1 MPYVEL
7 HAHSSYSFLDGAS
20 LPEELAVRAAE
31 LGYPALALTDHD
43 GVYGSLEFAHAAKH
57 FGVRPITGAELT
69 LADRSH
75 VTVLVETAKGY
86 ANLCRLITAAHAHT
100 RPEGKETQPP
110 ADPALDQALLE
121 ELNEGLVCLSGCAR
135 HGLAVRNPNGAARLA
150 RAFGR
155 ERFFVELQRPYERG
169 DARRN
174 AGLRDLA
181 ASLGVPTIV
190 TGDVHAHHL
199 RRAALQD
206 VLVAIRHRSSLD
218 GCEAER
224 RGNHECVLLSPA
236 EMVERFPEDRAAVA
250 RTVELAERLRFDL
263 TEELGYRYPDFSD
276 SPEPAIVQLAHVCK
290 RTFEDR
296 YPRGHKLR
304 REARARLDEELKLI
318 DELGLA
324 GFFLLHWDVLELAR
338 ECALEVRGRDSP
350 RHALPPGRGRGS
362 SVGSLVCYLTGL
374 SHVDPVGAELS
385 LGRFLNRELDSV
397 PDIDLDFPRDIR
409 EKLIVAVTERYGREH
424 AALVASFSTYRSR
437 GAIRDVGKALGLPY
451 AELER
456 IARVSEGWNAKR
468 VAEEL
473 QQLPDADR
481 KLLSPRWRAFG
492 ELCHEIA
499 GLPRHISQHPGGMVI
514 SSRPLVELVPVQP
527 AAMAGRQMCQWDKDS
542 CADAGFLKIDL
553 LGLGMLSAV
562 EDCVDQI
569 ARLQGKPIDLSRI
582 PLDDKAVYEEIQ
594 RADTIGDFQI
604 ESRAQMQSL
613 LRTRP
618 ENIDDLTVQVALV
631 RPGPIQGKAV
641 HPYIEHRQRLREDP
655 SFVPP
660 VDHPLLA
667 DCLRSTLGVVVFQ
680 DQVLEVAI
688 ALAGFSVGEAEGL
701 RRAMS
706 RKRSHDALE
715 AYRERFV
722 EGALRKGV
730 DAETADMVYDKLVG
744 FSGFGFPKSH
754 AAAFG
759 LLAYQSAWLRHHYP
773 AEFLCALLN
782 AQPMGFYPPATLV
795 RDGQR
800 RGVETRPPDVNVSAA
815 KCAVEDGAVR
825 IGIDYVN
832 GIGEDRG
839 GGCRRGARAGAN
851 RSPSVRDLAQRTQ
864 LSEHGLE
871 TLIVAGACD
880 CFELPRRQLLWQLGL
895 VPRSQSVPG
904 SGGEEKQLALPLD
917 PTAATPE
924 LPEPTVW
931 ERMLADY
938 RTTNLS
944 VGVHPHG
951 APACASAG
959 WRDLLARPRERA
971 GPRAGGDRG
980 NGCRTAAARDRER
993 RRLHADRGRVR
1004 PGQPDRAA
1012 VGLRQA
1018 PSDRPRRAAH
1028 PRARPLRTDRA
1039 QPERPRPLARD
1050 TRAAR
1055 APDLAGVRS
1064 GRQPARAPTT
1074 SATADSVGLRRLL
1087 IGSRC
1092 SIERPSCALRLKA
1105 VLTSATWVNACG
1117 KLPSWRRVSGSHSSA
1132 SRPRSLRRSRS
1143 RSKDLLGLVV
1153 PSLEREI
1160 VGEPE
1165 GAREERALAGRQPVD
1180 GPCLFVV
1187 RCTGRRARRARGH
1200 ARSPR
1205 PCRPCAGRPPGGSR
1219 RAGSSA
1225 GSRPAASSRTTA

>member
-1 MPYVEL
+1 MTVELQPEFPHRTRKRDRLAPGAARSSSVPYVEL

-20 LPEELAVRAAE
+20 LPEELAVSAAE

-43 GVYGSLEFAHAAKH
+43 GVYGSLEFAHAAKP

-100 RPEGKETQPP
+100 RPIGRESQPA
-110 ADPALDQALLE
+110 ADPALDQGLLE
-121 ELNEGLVCLSGCAR
+121 ELNDGLVCLSGCAR
-135 HGLAVRNPNGAARLA
+135 RGVAVRNPNAAARLA
-150 RAFGR
+150 GAFGS

-174 AGLRDLA
+174 SGLRDLA
-181 ASLGVPTIV
+181 ESLGVRTIV
-190 TGDVHAHHL
+190 TGDVHAHHP
-199 RRAALQD
+199 RRAPLQD
-206 VLVAIRHRSSLD
+206 VLVAIRHRSALD

-236 EMVERFPEDRAAVA
+236 EVVERFPEDRAAVA

-276 SPEPAIVQLAHVCK
+276 SPEPAIVQLARVCNS
-290 RTFEDR
+290 TFEGR
-296 YPRGHKLR
+296 YPTGHKLR
-304 REARARLDEELKLI
+304 REALVRLEDELKLI

-338 ECALEVRGRDSP
+338 ECAFEVRGRDSP

-473 QQLPDADR
+473 QLLPDVDR
-481 KLLSPRWRAFG
+481 KMMSPRWRAFA

-514 SSRPLVELVPVQP
+514 SSRPLIELVPVQP

-542 CADAGFLKIDL
+542 CSDAGFLKIDL

-569 ARLQGKPIDLSRI
+569 AKLQGKPIDLSRI

-618 ENIDDLTVQVALV
+618 ENMDDLTVQVALV

-641 HPYIEHRQRLREDP
+641 HPYIDHRQRLREDP

-722 EGALRKGV
+722 AGALEKGV
-730 DAETADMVYDKLVG
+730 DRRTADMVYDKLVG

-759 LLAYQSAWLRHHYP
+759 LLAYQSAWLRHHHP
-773 AEFLCALLN
+773 AEFLCSLLN

-800 RGVETRPPDVNVSAA
+800 RGVETRPPDVNISSA
-815 KCAVEDGAVR
+815 KCTVEDGAVR
-825 IGIDYVN
+825 IGVDYVN
-832 GIGEDRG
+832 GIGEPEATAVVEERERDG
-839 GGCRRGARAGAN
+839 
-851 RSPSVRDLAQRTQ
+851 PFQSVRDLAQRTQ
-864 LSEHGLE
+864 LSERGLE
-871 TLIVAGACD
+871 TLIVSGACD
-880 CFELPRRQLLWQLGL
+880 CFEMPRRQLLWQLGL
-895 VPRSQSVPG
+895 VPRSHSVPG

-917 PTAATPE
+917 PTAATPD

-944 VGVHPHG
+944 VGVHPLELLRAHL
-951 APACASAG
+951 PAGVISS
-959 WRDLLARPRERA
+959 RDLEQA
-971 GPRAGGDRG
+971 
-980 NGCRTAAARDRER
+980 
-993 RRLHADRGRVR
+993 
-1004 PGQPDRAA
+1004 PDRAQVAIAGMA
-1012 VGLRQA
+1012 VARQRPA
-1018 PSDRPRRAAH
+1018 TANGVVFMLIEDEFGPVNLIVPPSVYDKHRAIV
-1028 PRARPLRTDRA
+1028 RGEPLI
-1039 QPERPRPLARD
+1039 LARG
-1050 TRAAR
+1050 RFERIERNANV
-1055 APDLAGVRS
+1055 LVRS
-1064 GRQPARAPTT
+1064 LET
-1074 SATADSVGLRRLL
+1074 
-1087 IGSRC
+1087 
-1092 SIERPSCALRLKA
+1092 
-1105 VLTSATWVNACG
+1105 
-1117 KLPSWRRVSGSHSSA
+1117 
-1132 SRPRSLRRSRS
+1132 
-1143 RSKDLLGLVV
+1143 LG
-1153 PSLEREI
+1153 
-1160 VGEPE
+1160 
-1165 GAREERALAGRQPVD
+1165 ALARQVSQETEVGASLP
-1180 GPCLFVV
+1180 GAHHF
-1187 RCTGRRARRARGH
+1187 GH
-1200 ARSPR
+1200 R
-1205 PCRPCAGRPPGGSR
+1205 
-1219 RAGSSA
+1219 
-1225 GSRPAASSRTTA
+1225 

>member
-1 MPYVEL
+1 MTVELQPEFPHRTRKKERFPLTGSSSQRAPIARAFRERVAKVPYVEL

-20 LPEELAVRAAE
+20 LPEELAVQAAE

-57 FGVRPITGAELT
+57 FGVRPITGAEVT

-75 VTVLVETAKGY
+75 VTLLVETPQGY
-86 ANLCRLITAAHAHT
+86 ANLCRLLTAAHAHT
-100 RPEGKETQPP
+100 RLPGKESRPP
-110 ADPALDQALLE
+110 TEPSLDQRLLE
-121 ELNEGLVCLSGCAR
+121 ELNDGLVCLSGCAR
-135 HGLAVRNPNGAARLA
+135 HGLAVRNPNAAARLA
-150 RAFGR
+150 QAFDPD
-155 ERFFVELQRPYERG
+155 RFFVELQRPYERG
-169 DARRN
+169 DARRT
-174 AGLRDLA
+174 AVLRDLA
-181 ASLGVPTIV
+181 ASLGVPTLV
-190 TGDVHAHHL
+190 TGDVHAHHP
-199 RRAALQD
+199 RRAPLQD
-206 VLVAIRHRSSLD
+206 VLVAVRNRSALD

-224 RGNHECVLLSPA
+224 RGNHECVLLAPA
-236 EMVERFPEDRAAVA
+236 DLLERFPDDRTAIA
-250 RTVELAERLRFDL
+250 RTVELAERLQFDL

-276 SPEPAIVQLAHVCK
+276 SPEPAIVQLARVC
-290 RTFEDR
+290 RRNFEER
-296 YPRGHKLR
+296 YPHGHRLR
-304 REARARLDEELKLI
+304 REASARLDEELKLI

-338 ECALEVRGRDSP
+338 DCALEVRGRNSP

-385 LGRFLNRELDSV
+385 LGRFLNRELNAV

-409 EKLIVAVTERYGREH
+409 EKLIVAVTERYGRDH
-424 AALVASFSTYRSR
+424 AALVASFATYRSR

-468 VAEEL
+468 VGEEL
-473 QQLPDADR
+473 QHLPDADR
-481 KLLSPRWRAFG
+481 KLLSPRWRAFA

-562 EDCVDQI
+562 EDCVEQI
-569 ARLQGKPIDLSRI
+569 ARLRGEPIDLSRI
-582 PLDDKAVYEEIQ
+582 PLDDAAVFDDIQ

-618 ENIDDLTVQVALV
+618 ENLDDLTVQVALV

-641 HPYIEHRQRLREDP
+641 HPYIDHRQRLREDP

-715 AYRERFV
+715 AYRGRFV
-722 EGALRKGV
+722 EGARRKGV
-730 DAETADMVYDKLVG
+730 DPQTADLVYDKLVG

-759 LLAYQSAWLRHHYP
+759 LLAYQSAWLRHHYA

-800 RGVETRPPDVNVSAA
+800 RGVETRPPDVNVSGA
-815 KCAVEDGAVR
+815 KCTVEDGAVR
-825 IGIDYVN
+825 IGVDYVN
-832 GIGEDRG
+832 GIGEDDAQAVVEERE
-839 GGCRRGARAGAN
+839 RAGAFA
-851 RSPSVRDLAQRTQ
+851 SVRDLAQRTQ
-864 LSEHGLE
+864 LSDHGLE
-871 TLIVAGACD
+871 TLIVSGACD
-880 CFELPRRQLLWQLGL
+880 CFGLPRRRLLWQLGL

-904 SGGEEKQLALPLD
+904 SGGEEKQLALPLE
-917 PTAATPE
+917 PTADTPD
-924 LPEPTVW
+924 LPEPSVW

-938 RTTNLS
+938 RTTSLS
-944 VGVHPHG
+944 VGVHPLELLRAHLPKG
-951 APACASAG
+951 VMSS
-959 WRDLLARPRERA
+959 RDLDSLRNRAQVAVAGMAVARQRPATANGVVFMLIEDEFGPVNLIVPPSVYDRHRAIVRGEPLILARGRFERI
-971 GPRAGGDRG
+971 
-980 NGCRTAAARDRER
+980 ER
-993 RRLHADRGRVR
+993 NQNVLVHSLETLG
-1004 PGQPDRAA
+1004 
-1012 VGLRQA
+1012 
-1018 PSDRPRRAAH
+1018 
-1028 PRARPLRTDRA
+1028 
-1039 QPERPRPLARD
+1039 PLARQVSQE
-1050 TRAAR
+1050 TE
-1055 APDLAGVRS
+1055 
-1064 GRQPARAPTT
+1064 
-1074 SATADSVGLRRLL
+1074 VGA
-1087 IGSRC
+1087 S
-1092 SIERPSCALRLKA
+1092 
-1105 VLTSATWVNACG
+1105 
-1117 KLPSWRRVSGSHSSA
+1117 LP
-1132 SRPRSLRRSRS
+1132 
-1143 RSKDLLGLVV
+1143 
-1153 PSLEREI
+1153 
-1160 VGEPE
+1160 
-1165 GAREERALAGRQPVD
+1165 GAHH
-1180 GPCLFVV
+1180 F
-1187 RCTGRRARRARGH
+1187 GH
-1200 ARSPR
+1200 R
-1205 PCRPCAGRPPGGSR
+1205 
-1219 RAGSSA
+1219 
-1225 GSRPAASSRTTA
+1225 